1 MNRRYLLPLA
11 LVALVLTSG
20 CAGFFGSQPISDER
34 LDEEP
39 PSPYAWESDV
49 NAHITIT
56 ENARFQAVYRL
67 NDTSMELFRRDGF
80 GGRNAIPVS
89 AVRYRYP
96 NGTVITGTEIRARGG
111 AIERSRERVSVTLPA
126 DAPSDGPTSGR
137 LAFTSSSTPKRFS
150 LPTFVNGSYAVVLPP
165 NRRVEVFPFGKVS
178 PRGYEVESA
187 GDRRIIRWENVEADS
202 ISVQFYLQR
211 DLLIFGGAAVGLAV
225 VGIVGV
231 FYYRRRIEA
240 LRKQREELGLDVDT
254 EDDEFRDDPPP
265 GMG

>member
-1 MNRRYLLPLA
+1 MNRRQLLPLIG
-11 LVALVLTSG
+11 LVALVVTSG
-20 CAGFFGSQPISDER
+20 CAGFFGSQPISDEQ

-39 PSPYAWESDV
+39 PAPYVWDNEV

-67 NDTSMELFRRDGF
+67 DDERMELFRRDGF

-96 NGTVITGTEIRARGG
+96 NGTVITGTELVARGG
-111 AIERSRERVSVTLPA
+111 SINRSRERVSVVLPD
-126 DAPSDGPTSGR
+126 DAPSDGGGR

-165 NRRVEVFPFGKVS
+165 NRRVEVFPFGTVN
-178 PRGYEVESA
+178 PRGYEVETD
-187 GDRRIIRWENVEADS
+187 GDRRIIRWDGVEADS
-202 ISVQFYLQR
+202 VSVQFYLQR
-211 DLLIFGGAAVGLAV
+211 DLLIFGGAAAGLTV
-225 VGIVGV
+225 VGIAGAL
-231 FYYRRRIEA
+231 YYKRRIDE
-240 LRKQREELGLDVDT
+240 LRERREELGLDVET

>member
-1 MNRRYLLPLA
+1 MTRRQLLPLLG

-20 CAGFFGSQPISDER
+20 CAGFFGSQPISDDQ

-39 PSPYAWESDV
+39 PAPYVWDNDV

-56 ENARFQAVYRL
+56 ENARFQAVYRM
-67 NDTSMELFRRDGF
+67 DRTRMELFRRDGL

-96 NGTVITGTEIRARGG
+96 NGTVIAGTEFVARGG
-111 AIERSRERVSVTLPA
+111 SINRSRERVSVALPD
-126 DAPSDGPTSGR
+126 DAPGDGGGR

-165 NRRVEVFPFGKVS
+165 DRRVEVFPFGNIN
-178 PRGYEVESA
+178 PRGHEVTVD
-187 GDRRIIRWENVEADS
+187 GDRRIIRWDS
-202 ISVQFYLQR
+202 VATESVSVQFYLQR
-211 DLLIFGGAAVGLAV
+211 DLLIFGGAAVGLT
-225 VGIVGV
+225 IVGAAGAL
-231 FYYRRRIEA
+231 YYKRRIDE
-240 LRKQREELGLDVDT
+240 LRRQREELGLDVDT

>member
-11 LVALVLTSG
+11 LLVLVVTSG
-20 CAGFFGSQPISDER
+20 CMGFFGSQPISDER
-34 LDEEP
+34 LDEAP
-39 PSPYAWESDV
+39 PSPYVWDSDV

-67 NDTSMELFRRDGF
+67 NQSSIELFRRDGF
-80 GGRNAIPVS
+80 GGRNSIPVS

-96 NGTVITGTEIRARGG
+96 NGTVITGTELRARGG
-111 AIERSRERVSVTLPA
+111 AIDRSRSRVSITLP
-126 DAPSDGPTSGR
+126 SGAEGGK

-165 NRRVEVFPFGKVS
+165 NRRVSVFPFGKVH
-178 PRGYEVESA
+178 PGGYEVIPQ
-187 GDRRIIRWENVEADS
+187 GDQRVIRWDSVETDAV
-202 ISVQFYLQR
+202 SVQFYLQR
-211 DLLIFGGAAVGLAV
+211 DLLIFGGAAAVLAV
-225 VGIVGV
+225 VGVGGV
-231 FYYRRRIEA
+231 FYYKRRIDE
-240 LRKQREELGLDVDT
+240 LREQREELGLDVDT

>member
-1 MNRRYLLPLA
+1 MNRRHLLPLLG
-11 LVALVLTSG
+11 LVALVLTAG
-20 CAGFFGSQPISDER
+20 CAGFFGSQPISDEQ

-39 PSPYAWESDV
+39 PAPYVWDSEV

-67 NDTSMELFRRDGF
+67 NDTRMELFRRDGF

-96 NGTVITGTEIRARGG
+96 NGTVVTGTELVARGG
-111 AIERSRERVSVTLPA
+111 AINRSRERVSIRLPN
-126 DAPSDGPTSGR
+126 DAPSDGGGR

-165 NRRVEVFPFGKVS
+165 NRRVEVFPFGKVN
-178 PRGYEVESA
+178 PGGYEVERD
-187 GDRRIIRWENVEADS
+187 GNQRVIRWESVETDAV
-202 ISVQFYLQR
+202 SVQFYLQR
-211 DLLIFGGAAVGLAV
+211 DLLIFGGAAAGLSIVGAVGLL
-225 VGIVGV
+225 
-231 FYYRRRIEA
+231 YYKRRIDA
-240 LRKQREELGLDVDT
+240 LREQREELGLDVDT
-254 EDDEFRDDPPP
+254 DDEFGDDPPP

>member
-20 CAGFFGSQPISDER
+20 CLGFFGSQSISDDR
-34 LDEEP
+34 LDEDPPEP
-39 PSPYAWESDV
+39 YVWDSEV

-67 NDTSMELFRRDGF
+67 NRSSIELFRRDGF
-80 GGRNAIPVS
+80 GGRNSIPVS

-96 NGTVITGTEIRARGG
+96 NGTVISGTELRARGG
-111 AIERSRERVSVTLPA
+111 AVDRSRSRVSVTLP
-126 DAPSDGPTSGR
+126 SGAEGGQ

-150 LPTFVNGSYAVVLPP
+150 LPAFVNGSYAVVLPP
-165 NRRVEVFPFGKVS
+165 DRRVEVFPFGKVN
-178 PRGYEVESA
+178 PAGYTVESD
-187 GDRRIIRWENVEADS
+187 GDQRIIRWESVETDS

-211 DLLIFGGAAVGLAV
+211 DLFIFGGAAAVLAAVGAGGL
-225 VGIVGV
+225 
-231 FYYRRRIEA
+231 FYYKRRIEA
-240 LRKQREELGLDVDT
+240 LRERREELGLDVDT

>member
-11 LVALVLTSG
+11 LVLLVVTSG
-20 CAGFFGSQPISDER
+20 CLGFFGSQSISDDR
-34 LDEEP
+34 LDEDP
-39 PSPYAWESDV
+39 PSPYVWDSDV

-67 NDTSMELFRRDGF
+67 NQSSIELFRRDGF

-111 AIERSRERVSVTLPA
+111 AVDRSRSRVSITLP
-126 DAPSDGPTSGR
+126 SGAEGGK
-137 LAFTSSSTPKRFS
+137 LAFTSASTPKRFS
-150 LPTFVNGSYAVVLPP
+150 LPAYVNGSYAVVLPP
-165 NRRVEVFPFGKVS
+165 NRRVDVFPFGKVN
-178 PRGYEVESA
+178 PGGYTVEPD
-187 GDRRIIRWENVEADS
+187 GDQRVIRWESVETET

-211 DLLIFGGAAVGLAV
+211 DLYIFGGAAVVLAIVAVAGL
-225 VGIVGV
+225 
-231 FYYRRRIEA
+231 FYYKRRIEA
-240 LRKQREELGLDVDT
+240 LRRQREELGLDVDT